1 MKFLF
6 TIAVLLCSLSGFA
19 QEKEASLATVLKV
32 ASCEMKIVKSPIIF
46 GKEQAHGRSHRM
58 IFLAHESSSQL
69 RRMSAGRRLKISGI
83 SSRTILLDDLSLSS
97 ICILNQKNK
106 CSRGLKAISATD
118 IERASGGNV
127 KVICKKDP
135 IKDI

>member
-1 MKFLF
+1 MKFL
-6 TIAVLLCSLSGFA
+6 ISLAVLLCSLSSFA
-19 QEKEASLATVLKV
+19 QEKEAPLSTVLKV
-32 ASCEMKIVKSPIIF
+32 ASCEIKLVKSAVIF
-46 GKEQAHGRSHRM
+46 GKEQSHGRSHRM

-69 RRMSAGRRLKISGI
+69 RRMSAGRKLRISGI
-83 SSRTILLDDLSLSS
+83 SAKTILLDDPSLSS

-106 CSRGLKAISATD
+106 CTRGLKAITASD
-118 IERASGGNV
+118 IERASDGNI